1 MKTERS
7 GNFNTKQNNQPHQ
20 WMNTRNQEMKKICH
34 ELTDTP
40 SKITPSRTDK
50 SDPAR
55 TSLHGIPTE
64 SNLETYLKCRKSK
77 ALVETIRSGIFDTN
91 DTKQTHQEMNT
102 RN

>member
-1 MKTERS
+1 
-7 GNFNTKQNNQPHQ
+7 
-20 WMNTRNQEMKKICH
+20 MNTRNQEMKKICH

-77 ALVETIRSGIFDTN
+77 ALVETIKSGIFDTN
-91 DTKQTHQEMNT
+91 RMNQTHQEMNT
-102 RN
+102 TKPGDEEDGKCKDEETKK